1 MAPLTP
7 VLETRLE
14 LPTQS
19 VFYRLYRPH
28 APSGRRLL
36 LLHGGGVAGAL
47 TWEGILPHLR
57 HWPEIVVPDLR
68 GSGDTYYPDGLDHP
82 FEAEDVVDDL
92 AALRQH
98 LGWHAFDLGGY
109 SYGGLIAM
117 LLKTRLGADV
127 EKTYLFEP
135 ALLGRIKQ
143 EDGMAS
149 RERMLLAA
157 HLLRQE
163 TQAGLDVFLDV
174 VAPGRTRGSK
184 NEALVRS
191 RLSQRPAGL
200 AYAVE
205 CVSHA
210 GAGIDRDEL
219 VARQADVSSFI
230 GGRSSPELDRLCR
243 RIAAGRSDWS
253 CHLIAGAD
261 HALPFQKP
269 EQIGRIMNEEMER
282 YLTRT

>member
-1 MAPLTP
+1 MLPLPP

-19 VFYRLYRPH
+19 VLYRLYRTGLP
-28 APSGRRLL
+28 PGRRLL

-47 TWEGILPHLR
+47 TWEGLLPHLR
-57 HWPEIVVPDLR
+57 HWSEIAVPDLR
-68 GSGDTYYPDGLDHP
+68 GCGDTYYPDGLDHP
-82 FEAEDVVDDL
+82 FAAGDVVDDL
-92 AALRQH
+92 VALRH
-98 LGWHAFDLGGY
+98 ALGWQAFDLGGY

-117 LLKTRLGADV
+117 LLKMRLGADV

-135 ALLGRIKQ
+135 ALLGRLSR
-143 EDGMAS
+143 EDSIAS

-157 HLLRQE
+157 QLMRSE

-191 RLSQRPAGL
+191 RLTQRPAGL

-210 GAGIDRDEL
+210 SQGIDRDDL

-230 GGRSSPELDRLCR
+230 GGRSHPDVYRLCQQ
-243 RIAAGRSDWS
+243 IAAARTDWH

-269 EQIGRIMNEEMER
+269 EQIGRIMNEELER
-282 YLTRT
+282 YLERA

>member
-1 MAPLTP
+1 MAPKTLL
-7 VLETRLE
+7 VLPAQT
-14 LPTQS
+14 
-19 VFYRLYRPH
+19 VAYRLYRSHPVS
-28 APSGRRLL
+28 PRRLL

-47 TWEGILPHLR
+47 TWEGILPYLR
-57 HWPEIVVPDLR
+57 HWSEIAVPDLR
-68 GSGDTYYPDGLDHP
+68 GSGDTYFPDGKDHS
-82 FEAEDVVDDL
+82 FEAGDVVDDL

-135 ALLGRIKQ
+135 ALLGRLTR
-143 EDGMAS
+143 EDGMAG

-157 HLLRQE
+157 QLLRGQDV
-163 TQAGLDVFLDV
+163 QAGLDVFLDV
-174 VAPGRTRGSK
+174 VAPGRAHGSK

-191 RLSQRPAGL
+191 RLSRRPAGL

-210 GAGIDRDEL
+210 AASIDRDGL

-230 GGRSSPELDRLCR
+230 GGRSHADAFRLCQQ
-243 RIAAGRSDWS
+243 IAAARPDWY

-269 EQIGRIMNEEMER
+269 EQIGRIMNEELER
-282 YLTRT
+282 YLGRS